1 MASSSLQAPL
11 LRGNDVEEGAT
22 PPTKEELDE
31 ELKKG
36 TMSWMDLIQLFMNPQ
51 HWMVTTIVALAFVCV
66 LCFVSYEGDK
76 ITDGKPPNVTSP
88 MIQTAI
94 VCLGALLASAYSA
107 FLGVQLAE
115 EVNKFRGLNS
125 KLAANRD
132 RLSTSCAKLKEQ
144 VDDMQD
150 QVEKFET
157 LKDSMASFSDKADSD
172 FQQIFEKATGV
183 LDRMTNLVQEDVGA
197 ILSNVAMHIEMS
209 DDTEGMSEEEY
220 NTFAKRLPRSF
231 EAPDFMTVSKGK
243 EVATFEDVQV
253 VIDNA
258 KAQVVPPPTATAT
271 GNSARANSS
280 C

>member
-271 GNSARANSS
+271 GKP
-280 C
+280 